1 MTVTGSLVHKRG
13 GSIKSNIRGSGVIE
27 GYLIVFGNPEDAD
40 LEGQYFTKNTVL
52 RLDYFDSYPM
62 LYHHGMDN
70 SVKLNPIGRINK
82 ITVDDVGVWVRAQ
95 IDMSDRYGTEV
106 YQMVQTKQFGWSS
119 GSIDH
124 LVKID
129 PNGEIKIWPLFEG
142 SVTPT
147 PAQPHKTTVR
157 ALKAVLDK
165 NDPITIYL
173 RGHTARAD
181 RYQNSFTQFRKL
193 GDNNMEQ
200 HSIKSSRRFVRAV
213 LSKHGYK
220 ADEETINAIAADLA
234 DEEATMA
241 GDGFED
247 DATLM
252 DEDDS
257 YATLMDEDDDAM
269 LMDEDDAMLMDDE
282 DDATLMDDEDDAMLM
297 DDEDD
302 AMLMDDEDDAM
313 LMDDDD
319 AVLSAYLAADE
330 DDDDAKP
337 QKRRRTRSR
346 RTKGRTNGR
355 TNGRTKR
362 RAKGRK
368 SYKSMERR
376 ILELEALAAPGE
388 KTRGIKSV
396 KVIRDR
402 ADQPGAYK
410 SAFEKYIRFGEIG
423 MGASAKA
430 VLRKGEV
437 DYGKA
442 DSIAGIKALNTS
454 NAGSV
459 GFGVPDD
466 FVAELNRNI
475 MVAAVTAQECKVRKT
490 SGDRILVP
498 DLQTTDARRAYR
510 GQAYWPGE
518 SPASQDE
525 HDVAEI
531 QLSQIELPVHVLLV
545 STTSTYSALEDVAFD
560 LQEMI
565 NEQFAETVAIQY
577 EELIWRGDGQGKMKG
592 IVNDTRVTGTASA
605 SVQTPSGY
613 IASGKASSI
622 QDADKIRSMMWHL
635 PPGYR
640 QRAKWYMN
648 STTADAIFKLKDA
661 DGNYIWGERQGLN
674 DGLPTTLMNKPI
686 VYNEWA
692 DDVSAGLFPLLLA
705 DLSRGYTI
713 GKRVEFSV
721 RRFDDSTYAVK
732 DQALFM
738 GRARIGGQV
747 TQPIAIKAL
756 KVAVS

>member
-1 MTVTGSLVHKRG
+1 MIVTGSLVHKRG
-13 GSIKSNIRGSGVIE
+13 GSIKSNMRGNGLLE

-70 SVKLNPIGRINK
+70 SVKLDPIGRINK
-82 ITVDDVGVWVRAQ
+82 ITVDDVGVWVSAQ
-95 IDMSDRYGTEV
+95 INMSDRYGAEV

-124 LVKID
+124 LVKIA
-129 PNGEIKIWPLFEG
+129 PSGEIKIWPLFEG

-181 RYQNSFTQFRKL
+181 RYQKSFTQFRKL

-200 HSIKSSRRFVRAV
+200 YSAKSSRRFVRAV

-220 ADEETINAIAADLA
+220 ADDETIDAIAADLE

-247 DATLM
+247 
-252 DEDDS
+252 E
-257 YATLMDEDDDAM
+257 AM
-269 LMDEDDAMLMDDE
+269 LMDDDEAMLMDDDDEAMLMDDE
-282 DDATLMDDEDDAMLM
+282 DEAMLM
-297 DDEDD
+297 DDDE
-302 AMLMDDEDDAM
+302 AMLMDDDEAM

-319 AVLSAYLAADE
+319 DEAVLSAYLAADDDDE
-330 DDDDAKP
+330 AVLSAYLAADDDDDDDDKS
-337 QKRRRTRSR
+337 KKHRRTRSR
-346 RTKGRTNGR
+346 RTKGRAKG
-355 TNGRTKR
+355 

-376 ILELEALAAPGE
+376 VRELEALAAPGE

-410 SAFEKYIRFGEIG
+410 SAFKKYIQFGELG
-423 MGASAKA
+423 MGATAKS
-430 VLRKGEV
+430 VLRKGQV

-498 DLQTTDARRAYR
+498 DLRTTDARRAYR
-510 GQAYWPGE
+510 GQAFWPGE
-518 SPASQDE
+518 SPDTQAE
-525 HDVAEI
+525 HNVDEI

-545 STTSTYSALEDVAFD
+545 STTSTYTALEDVAFD

-565 NEQFAETVAIQY
+565 NEQFAETVSIQY
-577 EELIWRGDGQGKMKG
+577 EELIWKGDGQGKMRG
-592 IVNDTRVTGTASA
+592 IVNDDRVTGTASS

-613 IASGKASSI
+613 IASGKAGAI
-622 QDADKIRSMMWHL
+622 EDADKIRSMMWHL

-648 STTADAIFKLKDA
+648 STTADKIFQLKDA

-692 DDVSAGLFPLLLA
+692 DDVSAGNFPLLLA

-756 KVAVS
+756 KIAVS